1 MLNAVLIAMSLAL
14 PQIENWMVW
23 DLRISPGKIQH
34 EVLDCTKRNI
44 ESDFIKSQRRTG
56 QLFCEWNLY
65 KQKKAAAASAK
76 DAADF
81 KQADDK
87 KPADPPK

>member
-1 MLNAVLIAMSLAL
+1 MLNIVLLAMSLAL

-23 DLRISPGKIQH
+23 DLRISPRNIH
-34 EVLDCTKRNI
+34 REVLNCTKRNI
-44 ESDFIKSQRRTG
+44 EADFVKSQRRTG
-56 QLFCEWNLY
+56 QLFCEWNIY

-76 DAADF
+76 EAADL